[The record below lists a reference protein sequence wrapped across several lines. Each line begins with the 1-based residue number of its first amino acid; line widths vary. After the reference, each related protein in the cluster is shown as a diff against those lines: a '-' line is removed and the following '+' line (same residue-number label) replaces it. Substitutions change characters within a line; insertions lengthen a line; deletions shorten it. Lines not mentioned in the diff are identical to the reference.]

1 MRVAHNREPTSE
13 SSNLKPKLE
22 TTGKAAFGWDVFNQD
37 ALYKAHKK
45 RVKTVTPHFL
55 TPNTVE
61 LIPTLGALPPRTGPV
76 LTWGKAS
83 TTLPS
88 RVNLPHAINRKAH
101 TKRAK
106 TVTPSS

>member
-45 RVKTVTPHFL
+45 RVKTVIPRFL

-61 LIPTLGALPPRTGPV
+61 LIPTLRALFTQKGLMV
-76 LTWGKAS
+76 S
-83 TTLPS
+83 F
-88 RVNLPHAINRKAH
+88 
-101 TKRAK
+101 
-106 TVTPSS
+106 